1 MSDIIETHS
10 DSPQPQEKGFSV
22 LALVSTLTGIFSYFL
37 VLLHSVIHMKPLVAM
52 LLAPFSALAAVI
64 TGHISHRQIK
74 ASDGTLTGIKLSRT
88 GLVLGYLYFALGV
101 LALILV
107 ALGAAW
113 LIHLING

>member
-22 LALVSTLTGIFSYFL
+22 LALISTLTGIFSYFL
-37 VLLHSVIHMKPLVAM
+37 VLLHSAIHMKPLVAM
-52 LLAPFSALAAVI
+52 LLAPFSALAAII